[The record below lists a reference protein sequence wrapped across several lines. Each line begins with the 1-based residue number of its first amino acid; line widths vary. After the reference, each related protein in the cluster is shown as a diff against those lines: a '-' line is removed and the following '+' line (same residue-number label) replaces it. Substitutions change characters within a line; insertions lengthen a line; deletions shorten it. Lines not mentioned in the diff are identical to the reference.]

1 MNLKEFEQAPCDFR
15 RAVQIVSRPPD
26 FFRTC
31 RSLICTP
38 LTKRRSLGMLILLA
52 CIDHDAVFLTRLSIV
67 KALGDA
73 YYAWRPK
80 RRAAGSRHP
89 SATR

>member
-1 MNLKEFEQAPCDFR
+1 
-15 RAVQIVSRPPD
+15 
-26 FFRTC
+26 
-31 RSLICTP
+31 
-38 LTKRRSLGMLILLA
+38 MLILLA
-52 CIDHDAVFLTRLSIV
+52 CIDHDAVFLTRLSII

>member
-1 MNLKEFEQAPCDFR
+1 
-15 RAVQIVSRPPD
+15 
-26 FFRTC
+26 
-31 RSLICTP
+31 
-38 LTKRRSLGMLILLA
+38 MLILLA

-80 RRAAGSRHP
+80 RGPRGRAIRARPADLSSMLTWSDFDRLTCVQLRCVRGP
-89 SATR
+89 AE